1 MPLSGTSLITALM
14 TCAAITACD
23 AEASG
28 DVSSSGITDRFRY
41 AVPRFETD
49 GAHPPDQTAPPKLT
63 VGADGSLALDGKPY
77 SLSELAALAY
87 FTGGADLPEVV
98 VAPAKNATFA
108 TIVASLPEIAA
119 LGVIELREEAPY
131 EPFTSATQ
139 ANDRLPAFQGSAGDW
154 EVPIVVGYTSSDDQC
169 LAALDGDV
177 VTGDELY
184 DKSFEWLDDLVV
196 RGGGAD
202 AVLAQADLLDTIVAR
217 VQAKPDT
224 PWRCIGGAVR
234 RVSQSGWPFFSLEVT
249 DE

>member
-1 MPLSGTSLITALM
+1 MSLSGTLLITALM

-23 AEASG
+23 AGASG
-28 DVSSSGITDRFRY
+28 DVSSSEINDSFRY
-41 AVPRFETD
+41 AVPQFES
-49 GAHPPDQTAPPKLT
+49 GAPPPDQTAPPKLT
-63 VGADGSLALDGKPY
+63 VDADGSLALDGKPY
-77 SLSELAALAY
+77 QLSELVALPY
-87 FTGGADLPEVV
+87 FTGGADLPDVV

-108 TIVASLPEIAA
+108 TIVANLPEIAA
-119 LGVIELREEAPY
+119 LGAIELREEVPL

-154 EVPIVVGYTSSDDQC
+154 EVPIVVGYTPTDDQC

-184 DKSFEWLDDLVV
+184 DKSFEWLDLLVV
-196 RGGGAD
+196 RGGGAE
-202 AVLAQADLLDTIVAR
+202 AVLARPDLLDGIVAK

-234 RVSQSGWPFFSLEVT
+234 RVSLSGWPFVSLEVT
-249 DE
+249 GD